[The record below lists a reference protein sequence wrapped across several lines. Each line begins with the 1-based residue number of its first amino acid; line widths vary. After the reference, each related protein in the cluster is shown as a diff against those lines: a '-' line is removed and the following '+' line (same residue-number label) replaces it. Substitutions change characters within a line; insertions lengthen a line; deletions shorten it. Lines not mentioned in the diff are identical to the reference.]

1 MKSKMLLDHIHEPKD
16 LEALSNE
23 ELEQLSQEIRD
34 FIINV
39 VSRNGGHLA
48 SNLGIVELTL
58 AVHRVF
64 KSPID
69 KIIWDVGHQSYV
81 HKIITGRKNEFS
93 SLRTLGGLSGFPK
106 ICESEH
112 DIFDTGHSS
121 TSISAAQGIA
131 IAKEQLSRSGK
142 VVAVIGDGALTG
154 GMAFEALNFTG
165 HKKNDLVVILNDNE
179 MSISPNVGALSMYLH
194 RLRLEPAYTTPKDYL
209 AHILKQIP
217 GFGSRLYNVL
227 SRIEGSLKYL
237 LTPGMLFEEF
247 GFKYFGP
254 IDGYNFETLERALI
268 RARDRKGPVLVH
280 VLTSKGRGY
289 KPAQEQCN
297 KFHGISPFEIETGQ
311 VKKKKNLIPSY
322 TEVFGNTLCEMANE
336 DKSIVAITAAMK
348 EGTGLT
354 RFANEHPA
362 RFFDVGIAEQHAVT
376 MAAGMAREG
385 LKPFVAIYS
394 TFMQRALDQVLHDIC
409 MMNLPV
415 VLCLDRAGLVG
426 EDGPTH
432 HGVFDISFL
441 RMIPGMEILA
451 PRDEL
456 ELKMMLKYAAKSC
469 GPIALRYPRGVGVG
483 TTENESDRPAIIKGK
498 SELLKEGKDI
508 AFLTLGNMAVPALEA
523 ARKLEALTGK
533 SIKVINPRFVKPCDQ
548 NIITDLIKYNMPVV
562 TIEEHALAGG
572 FGSHI
577 IETISDMGATLPVLR
592 LGIKDSFIEHGTQ
605 KELRE
610 IAGLGSENIFNRV
623 SNWIGK
629 TKKLKLAV

>member
-1 MKSKMLLDHIHEPKD
+1 MKSKMLLDQIHDPKD
-16 LEALSNE
+16 LENLSIE

-58 AVHRVF
+58 AVHRIF

-81 HKIITGRKNEFS
+81 HKILTGRKDDFP
-93 SLRTLGGLSGFPK
+93 SLRTLGGVSGFPK

-112 DIFDTGHSS
+112 DIFNTGHSS

-254 IDGYNFETLERALI
+254 IDGYNFETLERALT
-268 RARDRKGPVLVH
+268 RARDRSGPVLVH

-297 KFHGISPFEIETGQ
+297 KFHGIGPFEIETGR
-311 VKKKKNLIPSY
+311 VKKKKNIVPSY
-322 TEVFGNTLCEMANE
+322 TEVFGNTLCQLANE

-409 MMNLPV
+409 MMDLPV
-415 VLCLDRAGLVG
+415 ILCLDRAGLVG

-441 RMIPGMEILA
+441 RMIPGIEILA

-456 ELKMMLKYAAKSC
+456 ELAMMLKYAANS
-469 GPIALRYPRGVGVG
+469 GRPIAIRYPRGIGVG
-483 TTENESDRPAIIKGK
+483 TTESESDRPPIVKGK
-498 SELLKEGKDI
+498 SELIKEGKDI
-508 AFLTLGNMAVPALEA
+508 AFLALGNMVIPALEA
-523 ARKLEALTGK
+523 AK
-533 SIKVINPRFVKPCDQ
+533 SIEKHTGNSVKVINPRFIKPCDDS
-548 NIITDLIKYNMPVV
+548 ISDLISFNKPVV

-572 FGSHI
+572 FGSQVL
-577 IETISDMGATLPVLR
+577 ESLSDRGANLPVLR
-592 LGIKDSFIEHGTQ
+592 LGIRDNFIEHGTQ

-610 IAGLGSENIFNRV
+610 IVGLNSESIFNSV
-623 SNWIGK
+623 NEWIGQK
-629 TKKLKLAV
+629 KKLKLAV